1 MTSLPP
7 ALGSSFVM
15 RNNESHCS
23 GLMYLDTSTGYLVHA
38 CMAARGPGFKRL
50 RMHSVHFGP
59 SESCCFYRSTACL
72 VLEVVEC
79 YSSFMSNK
87 F

>member
-23 GLMYLDTSTGYLVHA
+23 GLRDRIRLGLGTRDRGGLGTRDRIRLGTSDRV
-38 CMAARGPGFKRL
+38 RD
-50 RMHSVHFGP
+50 
-59 SESCCFYRSTACL
+59 
-72 VLEVVEC
+72 
-79 YSSFMSNK
+79 
-87 F
+87 